1 MIDNADIIEQTG
13 ALQKLSDADSLTPI
27 NDFLPIIDYSHLSN

>member
-13 ALQKLSDADSLTPI
+13 ALQKLSDADKVMLVFRVCPKFCVTTAKW
-27 NDFLPIIDYSHLSN
+27 

>member
-13 ALQKLSDADSLTPI
+13 ALQKLSDADRVIPVGSRPYPCQQGI
-27 NDFLPIIDYSHLSN
+27 AR

>member
-13 ALQKLSDADSLTPI
+13 ALQKLSDAVRVMIVFNIYVCPSKC
-27 NDFLPIIDYSHLSN
+27 YQ

>member
-13 ALQKLSDADSLTPI
+13 ALQKLSDADRVMLVLNTSVCPSKC
-27 NDFLPIIDYSHLSN
+27 YQ